1 MAERD
6 EREKTKE
13 FQKLTKRMNQML
25 TEFEFSKRTKEDT
38 LKTLEMNKDIAEAK
52 KLRLMD

>member
-1 MAERD
+1 VAERD